1 MTKSQRPN
9 GIAIKR
15 AYEPV
20 ARADGCR
27 VLVDGLWPRGLS
39 KDRLH
44 TERWCKELA
53 PSAELR
59 HWFGHEEERWPEF
72 RRRYFEELAAHQEE
86 LEALR
91 VLAAGRR
98 LTLVYGARDEQHNNA
113 VALRDYLQTH

>member
-1 MTKSQRPN
+1 MIKSQQPN

-15 AYEPV
+15 AYDPV
-20 ARADGCR
+20 ARGDGCR

-44 TERWCKELA
+44 AEHWCKELA

-59 HWFGHEEERWPEF
+59 RWFGHDEKRWPEF
-72 RRRYFEELAAHQEE
+72 RRRYFDELAAHQEE